1 MPLPLEIEE
10 GGTLK
15 LATNIAA
22 RAIGRVGSL
31 EYQYLHI
38 LMPDGEID
46 DVIRRGEFAC
56 AYETTCALHNLGLL
70 SAVHTTVDGFQ
81 AEVETSPDWI
91 KIDVPITGA
100 IGILERKKHVDGTLG
115 TRHTFTCISRR
126 QAVHND
132 AREEVRTPQRINIA
146 DFMHHT
152 GEARRVEACYI
163 HKRVQAELS

>member
-1 MPLPLEIEE
+1 MPLPLELEE

-15 LATNIAA
+15 LATNIVA

-31 EYQYLHI
+31 EYRYLHI
-38 LMPDGEID
+38 LMPEGEVE

-56 AYETTCALHNLGLL
+56 AYETTCALHNIGLL

-81 AEVETSPDWI
+81 AEVEASPDWI
-91 KIDVPITGA
+91 KIDSPLTGA

-132 AREEVRTPQRINIA
+132 AREDVRAPQRINIA
-146 DFMHHT
+146 DFTHHT
-152 GEARRVEACYI
+152 GEDRLVEVYYI
-163 HKRVQAELS
+163 HKRVLAELS